1 MSFTRA
7 QKNTSFF
14 HWDWR
19 GSKRIEGGQRKS
31 PVFSSCKEVWAGVH
45 QRKQN
50 GWQWE
55 RFAVRSTL
63 EGRGRAFNY
72 GPQLWVHRD
81 SCPTLFIGTCKRLP
95 HRLVQTTVGTAP
107 SQQEQP
113 HHNRDSSIA
122 AESPIQWR
130 QPHNSGDSPIM
141 VERAPSQQGHLNHSG
156 DSSITVGTSHH
167 SRESSI
173 LVGTFPS
180 QWGQPYHS
188 RDSPITAETAP
199 SLWGQPHHSGGQSHQ
214 GRGRWIVRLAERD
227 SLSFLIRLLF
237 SLAPWHQ
244 RQDPSA
250 LNAGGQQ

>member
-81 SCPTLFIGTCKRLP
+81 SCPTLFTGTCKRLP

-167 SRESSI
+167 TGRVLSLWGHFHHSEDSHI
-173 LVGTFPS
+173 TVETAPS
-180 QWGQPYHS
+180 QQRQLHHCG
-188 RDSPITAETAP
+188 DSPITVGDNP
-199 SLWGQPHHSGGQSHQ
+199 
-214 GRGRWIVRLAERD
+214 
-227 SLSFLIRLLF
+227 IRVEV
-237 SLAPWHQ
+237 
-244 RQDPSA
+244 D
-250 LNAGGQQ
+250 G